1 MHKNDQKT
9 AEKQQKNEPKLM
21 MQQGNIFLNIK

>member
-9 AEKQQKNEPKLM
+9 AEKQQKNEPKPM
-21 MQQGNIFLNIK
+21 MQRGNISLNIK